1 MHVSAL
7 CVIDERLLGTLEQ
20 DGSNTGLSA
29 SVPQSSP
36 RVLRELS
43 TVRCMS
49 AGTPTSAYCFLS
61 ISACVGMWSAPVR
74 VMSFLVTALIFCSL
88 FISLALASAVIT
100 GTVHA
105 QLSPRPAAASIAQD

>member
-1 MHVSAL
+1 
-7 CVIDERLLGTLEQ
+7 
-20 DGSNTGLSA
+20 
-29 SVPQSSP
+29 
-36 RVLRELS
+36 
-43 TVRCMS
+43 
-49 AGTPTSAYCFLS
+49 
-61 ISACVGMWSAPVR
+61 MWSAPVR